1 MNLFFRIIFLLLAAI
16 AIAGCASPAGKQ
28 AMTISPSDIISNRS
42 EKLTNAV
49 YVSSVSGGKSTNP
62 LWTSQ
67 VDNETFKSALEQSL
81 AISGYKAS
89 DPSKAKYLVHAELK
103 KLEQPL
109 IGIDFD
115 VVSEVSYTVEVGD
128 EKNTYPISAN
138 GTATFSESVIGFER
152 LRIANEKS
160 IKANIIKFINFLNS
174 KFP

>member
-1 MNLFFRIIFLLLAAI
+1 
-16 AIAGCASPAGKQ
+16 
-28 AMTISPSDIISNRS
+28 
-42 EKLTNAV
+42 
-49 YVSSVSGGKSTNP
+49 
-62 LWTSQ
+62 
-67 VDNETFKSALEQSL
+67 LEQSL

-103 KLEQPL
+103 KLGQPL